1 MQEGTETKNYLRHS
15 RTKMTPAWCGRT
27 KGIQTMP
34 ELINHTAG
42 VFLSLSCSDANKKSI
57 LHRTD
62 EKYSVL
68 VARYRNDSHCIKCP
82 H

>member
-1 MQEGTETKNYLRHS
+1 
-15 RTKMTPAWCGRT
+15 MTPGQRGRT

-68 VARYRNDSHCIKCP
+68 VARQKRFSLHKMSTLKSTEMLF
-82 H
+82 